1 MHAEGRNK
9 KCDLRAGK
17 YTPGYSQKYAITGND
32 IMPFVGVFAV
42 GIIIFV
48 ISLMMY
54 KYRKSET
61 VGDVVSFTWCK
72 PVFRTVFSITGG
84 VFLALI
90 LWVIRFYNT
99 GLSLHS
105 MGYEGGKL
113 IYAGILVLICVS
125 ICYFISE
132 MILKKTFFVWKH
144 SVRLTFLLYLELCLY
159 FLLWRRQDL

>member
-1 MHAEGRNK
+1 M
-9 KCDLRAGK
+9 AGK

-84 VFLALI
+84 VFWHLYFGLYDFIIQGYHYI
-90 LWVIRFYNT
+90 LWDMRVESLYMRVYCSDMCFNMLFY
-99 GLSLHS
+99 
-105 MGYEGGKL
+105 K
-113 IYAGILVLICVS
+113 
-125 ICYFISE
+125 
-132 MILKKTFFVWKH
+132 
-144 SVRLTFLLYLELCLY
+144 
-159 FLLWRRQDL
+159 